1 MLNHTVLMG
10 RLVKDVEIR
19 YAQGGDKAV
28 AKFTVAVERDYKP
41 KGADKPETDFISCTA
56 FNKTAEFISKYFKK
70 GSMIAVVGRI
80 QTGSYE
86 KDGKKI
92 YTTDVAVEKASFTGE
107 SKKDGG
113 SQPAANSSGFGEIP
127 EGDDDDLPF

>member
-19 YAQGGDKAV
+19 YAQGSNKAV
-28 AKFTVAVERDYKP
+28 AKFTVAVERDYKH
-41 KGADKPETDFISCTA
+41 KDAERPETDFISCTA
-56 FNKTAEFISKYFKK
+56 FGKTAEFIGKWFKK

-80 QTGSYE
+80 QTGSYTN
-86 KDGKKI
+86 KDGQKV

-107 SKKDGG
+107 SKKDG
-113 SQPAANSSGFGEIP
+113 QPSGNGFTPIDEPIT
-127 EGDDDDLPF
+127 DDDLPF

>member
-10 RLVKDVEIR
+10 RLVKDVEVR
-19 YAQGGDKAV
+19 YAQGSDKAV

-41 KGADKPETDFISCTA
+41 KDAEKPETDFISCTA
-56 FNKTAEFISKYFKK
+56 FGKTAEFIGKYFKK

-80 QTGSYE
+80 QTGSYTNKE
-86 KDGKKI
+86 GQKV

-113 SQPAANSSGFGEIP
+113 QQPSSDGFRP
-127 EGDDDDLPF
+127 VDDEDDGDLPF